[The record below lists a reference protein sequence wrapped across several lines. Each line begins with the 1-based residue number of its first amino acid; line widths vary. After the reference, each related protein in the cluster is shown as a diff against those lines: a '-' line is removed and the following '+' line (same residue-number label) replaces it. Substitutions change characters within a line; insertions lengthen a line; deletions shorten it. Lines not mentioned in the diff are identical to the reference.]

1 MYVPYSKTTIA
12 WWALTQVQHSITE
25 QDSAKYLFNFT
36 FNKKIN
42 VVQKFS
48 LLLKY
53 LKSLQFH
60 NIHYLSNNQSIPLH
74 QPRLFCGCK
83 RRLYSRTALSST
95 AQYRY
100 N

>member
-1 MYVPYSKTTIA
+1 MFIIFSNFIILSVLKIDNSNYEDGYLYS
-12 WWALTQVQHSITE
+12 L
-25 QDSAKYLFNFT
+25 YLAG
-36 FNKKIN
+36 KN

-83 RRLYSRTALSST
+83 RRLYSRTALTST